1 MLLCLFITI
10 FSIYFTLLIV
20 FYNKKTIFCDNLK
33 TLLNLNNNTKI
44 RYKYKKLSYS
54 NTYKSLNKIMKNKHN
69 YLSVEKQFYDSKDF
83 LLTISKFIDYK
94 INFNKLTYRAKKNK
108 TIIENY
114 SKAIS
119 INIHKDYPY
128 VLFDEYARNYKQLQI
143 KLKENKIFKIL
154 LARFLLEELIKIERE
169 LIYISKIIHK
179 YKKRNFIINY
189 NKNIYNYAKFYAIFK
204 FNKNAN
210 YYIYKQNL
218 NQKEIIF
225 SLFSFL
231 FETENKLK
239 VIITYLKTMF

>member
-1 MLLCLFITI
+1 MI
-10 FSIYFTLLIV
+10 
-20 FYNKKTIFCDNLK
+20 
-33 TLLNLNNNTKI
+33 
-44 RYKYKKLSYS
+44 
-54 NTYKSLNKIMKNKHN
+54 KNKHDH
-69 YLSVEKQFYDSKDF
+69 LSVEKQFYDSKDF
-83 LLTISKFIDYK
+83 LLTISKFVDYK

-114 SKAIS
+114 SKVIS
-119 INIHKDYPY
+119 LNIHKDYPY
-128 VLFDEYARNYKQLQI
+128 ILFNEYARNYKQLQI

-189 NKNIYNYAKFYAIFK
+189 NKNIYNYAEFYAIFK

-210 YYIYKQNL
+210 YYTCKQNL
-218 NQKEIIF
+218 NKKEIIC

-231 FETENKLK
+231 FETENKIK
-239 VIITYLKTMF
+239 IIITYLKTMF